1 MNRSIRSASA
11 VALSHYSSS
20 GKIASSPFSLTQL
33 LRKARFC
40 SVASCLPCEDLL
52 HWGMQRCT
60 CAFVSSAI
68 LNVTVCVF

>member
-40 SVASCLPCEDLL
+40 SVASC
-52 HWGMQRCT
+52 MQRCT